1 MRLVRAT
8 LAAARRRMRPLRRRL
23 LRPLLRHVLAQPGHL
38 VRVLARLRTRA
49 KTRRQDKTETELQ

>member
-8 LAAARRRMRPLRRRL
+8 LAAARRRM
-23 LRPLLRHVLAQPGHL
+23 RPLLRHVLAQPGHL